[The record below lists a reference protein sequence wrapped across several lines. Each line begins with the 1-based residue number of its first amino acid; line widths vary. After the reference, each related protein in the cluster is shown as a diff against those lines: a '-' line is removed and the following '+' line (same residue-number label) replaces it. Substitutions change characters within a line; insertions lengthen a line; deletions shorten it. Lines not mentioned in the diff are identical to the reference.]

1 MIFRRLF
8 SRGSRQ
14 KRSDGHGREILRGSA
29 AAMAVKVV
37 AAGSAFLMNVVLA
50 RKLGAAEAGLFQ
62 MAYPV
67 LVLVA
72 VFSRMGLDGTLTRFI
87 AGEGAAGNRAATITI
102 YRHAVLW
109 VGALGLASAVALY
122 AAAPWFGTVVFE
134 APGLLPVLGVL
145 AFGVP
150 ILALSVLHAQALQG
164 LKRIAQS
171 MTILNVSIPLLFLV
185 ALVLAPSPDAESAAW
200 LYLGAAT
207 VTLGLGYFWWRR
219 AAPYDEPAQ
228 PFAGKLLVHS
238 CLPLWGVALLTQV
251 IQWSSQLL
259 LGVWGDPVEVALF
272 ASALRTA
279 MLTSFVLV
287 AVNSIAA
294 PKFAAMHRTGD
305 FSSLR
310 RVALFSVRLMLL
322 AAVPVLV
329 FMLAMPEWLMGWFGP
344 EFVAA
349 APALQVLALGQFV
362 NIATGSVGFLL
373 SMTGHEKLLRT
384 NVLIAASV
392 GVGLG
397 LALIGPFGIVGAAVA
412 TAAAVATQ
420 NLLGVLQ
427 VKRVLGFNT
436 MAFWRRG

>member
-1 MIFRRLF
+1 MIFRRKVLQGELQKG
-8 SRGSRQ
+8 GS
-14 KRSDGHGREILRGSA
+14 SHVREVLQGSA
-29 AAMAVKVV
+29 VAMFVKVL
-37 AAGSAFLMNVVLA
+37 AAGAAFLMNVVLA

-62 MAYPV
+62 LAYPV
-67 LVLVA
+67 LVLIA
-72 VFSRMGLDGTLTRFI
+72 VFSCMGLDGTLTRFI
-87 AGEGAAGNRAATITI
+87 AGEGAVGNRAATITI
-102 YRHAVLW
+102 YRQAVLW
-109 VGALGLASAVALY
+109 VGALGMASAAALY
-122 AAAPWFGTVVFE
+122 AAVPWLGAVVFKE
-134 APGLLPVLGVL
+134 PELSPVLGVFAL
-145 AFGVP
+145 VVP
-150 ILALSVLHAQALQG
+150 ILALSLLHAQALQG

-171 MTILNVSIPLLFLV
+171 MTILNVAIPLIFLV
-185 ALVLAPSPDAESAAW
+185 ALVLAHSPDAESAAR

-219 AAPYDEPAQ
+219 AAPYDEPVR
-228 PFAGKLLVHS
+228 PFAGKLLLHS
-238 CLPLWGVALLTQV
+238 CLPLWGVAMLAQV

-259 LGVWGDPVEVALF
+259 LGVWGDPVQVALF

-294 PKFAAMHRTGD
+294 PKFAAMHRSGD
-305 FSSLR
+305 LSGLR
-310 RVALFSVRLMLL
+310 RVALFSGRLMFL

-349 APALQVLALGQFV
+349 APALQVLAVGQFV

-397 LALIGPFGIVGAAVA
+397 LALIGPFGIVGAAMA